1 VLREE
6 NGLLHV
12 LVTADDDN
20 VSGSAMPYILPE
32 FILFARSSCLW
43 SGLPLP
49 SGKATVGDLI
59 SVVYSDAAGKQ
70 GFVRAITKDS
80 EFIVDETSRIPDQPL
95 KIYDSQQIDG
105 GVQVSI

>member
-1 VLREE
+1 MAPILAGLHKGRTGFVLREE

-12 LVTADDDN
+12 LVTADDDD

-49 SGKATVGDLI
+49 SCHPLTKPITQLI
-59 SVVYSDAAGKQ
+59 
-70 GFVRAITKDS
+70 
-80 EFIVDETSRIPDQPL
+80 
-95 KIYDSQQIDG
+95 
-105 GVQVSI
+105 